1 MEKLILIIPLIA
13 FLIIGTTVAY
23 SNHNPNHGGGQGG
36 SGPPKVDIFARQVGY
51 TAILV
56 TWENPDDTKDNIKF
70 KYTVSRDVNTTEVFT
85 PIFNSIRNIE
95 EKVIDTNGQEMFFYL
110 DEDVK
115 LGSNYTYQISTGKPT
130 GNPNPKKSDDTRPI
144 TINPKVFPSNT
155 ISKGH
160 LIVGKTLTPITQ
172 IAWWESFIPLVN
184 AETFVQDIFTTTQN
198 PQQELYRLA
207 LEPVPNPNGTNNC
220 DQKLHFQYSKDVDE
234 GQSFDVVTTIIE
246 KELIGDDTNGTE
258 VFVEIETI
266 RHQKIMKIDKFAV
279 SNTVKQKWLV
289 VNPEDQ
295 TIRNF
300 TNLEVQFD
308 ITGENVT
315 QPDYRSLTFW
325 NVYLLVPSNHNC

>member
-1 MEKLILIIPLIA
+1 MAKLILIIPLIA
-13 FLIIGTTVAY
+13 MLILGTTLVY
-23 SNHNPNHGGGQGG
+23 SQGPPPN

-56 TWENPDDTKDNIKF
+56 TWENPDDTTDNIVF
-70 KYTVSRDVNTTEVFT
+70 QYTVSRDVNTTEVFSS
-85 PIFNSIRNIE
+85 IFSSLRNIE
-95 EKVIDTNGQEMFFYL
+95 EKVIDTNEQEMFFYL
-110 DEDVK
+110 DEDIK
-115 LGSNYTYQISTGKPT
+115 PGSNYTYQISVGNVQ
-130 GNPNPKKSDDTRPI
+130 GNPNPNLSDDTRPI
-144 TINPKVFPSNT
+144 TINPQVFPSNV

-207 LEPVPNPNGTNNC
+207 LEPIPNPDGLLDRLATC
-220 DQKLHFQYSKDVDE
+220 DQSLRFQYSKDVDE
-234 GQSFDVVTTIIE
+234 GQNFDIVTTIIE
-246 KELIGDDTNGTE
+246 KEIIRDDNTGVEIET
-258 VFVEIETI
+258 EIETI
-266 RHQKIMKIDKFAV
+266 RHQKTMKIDKFAV

-289 VNPEDQ
+289 INPEDQ

-315 QPDYRSLTFW
+315 QSDYRSLTFW
-325 NVYLLVPSNHNC
+325 NVYLLVPSSKNC